1 MNKSMKQDRNLLFV
15 ALKIEMNE
23 IPTTKSDAVH
33 CISFQDTTTLP
44 HTNELSLVSMFVF
57 LYYV

>member
-1 MNKSMKQDRNLLFV
+1 MKQDRNLLFV

-23 IPTTKSDAVH
+23 IPPTTKSDAVQ

-44 HTNELSLVSMFVF
+44 HTTELSLVSMFVF